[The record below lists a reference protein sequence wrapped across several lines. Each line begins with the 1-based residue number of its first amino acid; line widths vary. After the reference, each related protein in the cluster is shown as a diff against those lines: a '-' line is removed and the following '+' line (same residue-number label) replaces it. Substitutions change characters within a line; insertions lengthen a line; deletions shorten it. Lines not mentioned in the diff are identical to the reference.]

1 VSGSYRVAETYSDDQ
16 YSEITVP
23 ATPSVWI
30 AASVRNQP
38 GGNFYLGLYYW
49 NFGSP
54 YMQIFKKGLSVD
66 DYTPLG
72 PAFNCGILPVGT
84 KLRLTVV
91 GGTLSFTQDGVLRN
105 LAYDASITSGAPG
118 IAIVGGDA
126 ADDWTGGNATF
137 DAKYLS
143 TDSDGVES
151 YAMISRRNGH
161 SFHILRVLRPTSP
174 APGRAH
180 HFLYVLPV
188 ETEGSYVFGDG
199 LSTLRLLN
207 AHNAYNV
214 TIIAPS
220 FSINP
225 WYADDP
231 TDSETKYE
239 SFMSLELQPWVT
251 ANLTSTGSEQHWLL
265 GFSRSGFGGIDLLLK
280 HPDLFTLG
288 AFWDFP
294 ALGFTAFDQFDSGAN
309 YGTDANFQANY
320 RLTDAFLDAHKTPFL
335 TSNRIFISG
344 YALYQTEVAGLDAV
358 LSSKGMLHTY
368 PTPVNTGLHSWDGGW
383 VPQAVD
389 GLYQNSIDLG
399 NQ

>member
-1 VSGSYRVAETYSDDQ
+1 LA
-16 YSEITVP
+16 
-23 ATPSVWI
+23 
-30 AASVRNQP
+30 
-38 GGNFYLGLYYW
+38 
-49 NFGSP
+49 
-54 YMQIFKKGLSVD
+54 
-66 DYTPLG
+66 
-72 PAFNCGILPVGT
+72 VGT

-118 IAIVGGDA
+118 IAVTGGDA
-126 ADDWTGGNATF
+126 ADDWKGGNATF

-188 ETEGSYVFGDG
+188 ETEGGDVFGDG

-214 TIIAPS
+214 TIVAPS
-220 FSINP
+220 FSIDP
-225 WYADDP
+225 WYADHP
-231 TDSETKYE
+231 TDSEIKYE

-251 ANLTSTGSEQHWLL
+251 ANLASTGSEQHWLL
-265 GFSRSGFGGIDLLLK
+265 GFSKSGFGGIDLLLK
-280 HPDLFTLG
+280 HPDLFTQG

-294 ALGFTAFDQFDSGAN
+294 AQGFTVYDQLAHSGDN

-320 RLTDAFLDAHKTPFL
+320 RMTDAFLNAYKAPFL
-335 TSNRIFISG
+335 SANRLWTWG
-344 YALYQTEVAGLDAV
+344 YCLYQTDVDGLASE
-358 LSSKGMLHTY
+358 LTSLGIAHTY
-368 PTPVNTGLHSWDGGW
+368 PTPVLGSSHTWDSGW

-399 NQ
+399 NP

>member
-1 VSGSYRVAETYSDDQ
+1 
-16 YSEITVP
+16 
-23 ATPSVWI
+23 
-30 AASVRNQP
+30 
-38 GGNFYLGLYYW
+38 
-49 NFGSP
+49 
-54 YMQIFKKGLSVD
+54 MQIFKRVSGA
-66 DYTPLG
+66 YTPLG
-72 PAFNCGILPVGT
+72 SPATCGVLPVGT
-84 KLRLTVV
+84 KLRLTVA
-91 GGTLSFTQDGVLRN
+91 GGTLSFTQDGVVRN

-118 IAIVGGDA
+118 IAIAGGDA

-137 DAKYLS
+137 EVEFLS

-161 SFHILRVLRPTSP
+161 SFHILRILRPTSP
-174 APGRAH
+174 ASGRAH

-188 ETEGSYVFGDG
+188 EPDGSDVFGDG

-225 WYADDP
+225 WYADHP

-251 ANLTSTGSEQHWLL
+251 ANLASTGSEQHWLL

-294 ALGFTAFDQFDSGAN
+294 ALGFTAFDQFGDSASN

-320 RLTDAFLDAHKTPFL
+320 RMTNAFLDAHKTPFL

-344 YALYQTEVAGLDAV
+344 YALYPTEVAGLDAV
-358 LSSKGMLHTY
+358 LTSKGMLHTY
-368 PTPVNTGLHSWDGGW
+368 PTPVSASEHSWDAGW

-399 NQ
+399 NP

>member
-1 VSGSYRVAETYSDDQ
+1 MTLPLDDLRG
-16 YSEITVP
+16 TRD
-23 ATPSVWI
+23 
-30 AASVRNQP
+30 RNCWGQ
-38 GGNFYLGLYYW
+38 
-49 NFGSP
+49 
-54 YMQIFKKGLSVD
+54 
-66 DYTPLG
+66 
-72 PAFNCGILPVGT
+72 
-84 KLRLTVV
+84 
-91 GGTLSFTQDGVLRN
+91 
-105 LAYDASITSGAPG
+105 
-118 IAIVGGDA
+118 DA

-137 DAKYLS
+137 DIKYLS
-143 TDSDGVES
+143 TDTDGVES

-188 ETEGSYVFGDG
+188 ETEGSDVFGDG

-225 WYADDP
+225 WYADHP

-251 ANLTSTGSEQHWLL
+251 ANLASTGSEQHWLL

-294 ALGFTAFDQFDSGAN
+294 ALGFTAFDQFGFRRKLRYRCEFPSQLP
-309 YGTDANFQANY
+309 TDRCLPRRAQ
-320 RLTDAFLDAHKTPFL
+320 DAFPDQQQNFYF
-335 TSNRIFISG
+335 RVC
-344 YALYQTEVAGLDAV
+344 LYQTEVAGLDAV
-358 LSSKGMLHTY
+358 LTSKGMLHTY
-368 PTPVNTGLHSWDGGW
+368 PTPVNTGVHSWDAGW

>member
-1 VSGSYRVAETYSDDQ
+1 
-16 YSEITVP
+16 
-23 ATPSVWI
+23 
-30 AASVRNQP
+30 
-38 GGNFYLGLYYW
+38 
-49 NFGSP
+49 
-54 YMQIFKKGLSVD
+54 M
-66 DYTPLG
+66 
-72 PAFNCGILPVGT
+72 
-84 KLRLTVV
+84 
-91 GGTLSFTQDGVLRN
+91 QDGVVRN
-105 LAYDASITSGAPG
+105 LAYDSTPTLTSGAPG
-118 IAIVGGDA
+118 IAICGNDA

-137 DAKYLS
+137 DIKYLS
-143 TDSDGVES
+143 TDTDGVES

-174 APGRAH
+174 APGMAH

-188 ETEGSYVFGDG
+188 ETEGSNVFGDG
-199 LSTLRLLN
+199 LSTLRHLN

-225 WYADDP
+225 WYADHP
-231 TDSETKYE
+231 TDSEIQYE
-239 SFMSLELQPWVT
+239 SFMSLELQPWVST
-251 ANLTSTGSEQHWLL
+251 NLASTGSEQHWLL
-265 GFSRSGFGGIDLLLK
+265 GFSRSGFGPIDLLLK

-294 ALGFTAFDQFDSGAN
+294 AQGFTAYDQFGNSASN

-344 YALYQTEVAGLDAV
+344 YSLYQTEVAGLDTA
-358 LSSKGMLHTY
+358 LTSRSMLHTY
-368 PTPVNTGLHSWDGGW
+368 PAPVNRGSHTWDSGW

-389 GLYQNSIDLG
+389 GLYQNSIHLG
-399 NQ
+399 NP